1 MEFQVMDGK
10 CKQCKHESIAKMGL
24 IWKSKQ
30 VNSSTL
36 YFPYRFLEILTGNG
50 EESLFTFS
58 ARFSVRLQHKMHY
71 RGAFHPPVAHH
82 MLQTNR
88 KRVQKK

>member
-36 YFPYRFLEILTGNG
+36 YFPYRFLEILTGNR

-58 ARFSVRLQHKMHY
+58 ARFSVRLQHKMHH
-71 RGAFHPPVAHH
+71 RGAFRPPASKNMPH
-82 MLQTNR
+82 TNS
-88 KRVQKK
+88 KRLKKK